1 MTACGQGKINHMK
14 NRLIMID
21 SWYNAEGKLN
31 GMTMLIRGRDSLKNI
46 YDSGLYTTR
55 IEIEWTFSDRN
66 KTGMPSENES
76 ILMEKFEN
84 ALVPNLENDL
94 KSIIVSVNTWNNTR
108 TWFFYTKSVDEFKV
122 LLNSTLKKLDT
133 KLPLKITAVKDT
145 QWTEY
150 KSILE
155 ESGMKIQ

>member
-1 MTACGQGKINHMK
+1 
-14 NRLIMID
+14 
-21 SWYNAEGKLN
+21 
-31 GMTMLIRGRDSLKNI
+31 
-46 YDSGLYTTR
+46 
-55 IEIEWTFSDRN
+55 
-66 KTGMPSENES
+66 
-76 ILMEKFEN
+76 MEKFEN
-84 ALVPNLENDL
+84 ALIPSLEKDL
-94 KSIIVSVNTWNNTR
+94 QSILVSVFTWNNTR